1 MLRMLRN
8 LRLRTKLLTG
18 FILVSLVA
26 GLTGYV
32 GVQGSQEIRDSLNI
46 TANTDAI
53 QALLEIKAAASEIE
67 AQTLGFELIKDEP
80 SREEGSLTGAQKYKL
95 IGRVEQI
102 EKWVDRYDRATKQ
115 AQQDL
120 SVYWTRSIWDRQ
132 STVVA
137 LAFDSLEFKERG
149 ISGRQLLKKLD
160 ELRQAQRDL
169 RESIAGALQHE
180 LTAIESHI
188 LDSDVTSGRVIRL
201 NVLITIVALL
211 LALLL
216 AVLLARS
223 ISQPITH
230 LTEMVNSLGKTS
242 TNTLDALRVSSDDE
256 VGQLVRAFKQ
266 MTQRLQETTVSR
278 DALVKE
284 VTERKNAED
293 ALARQAQE
301 NAVVAEIGRIIGST
315 LDINEVYER
324 CAEQARGLISFDRMI
339 INRVDTAAGSFVNLY
354 ESGGQISGWETGA
367 VRPYAD
373 TPTEFIVESRKGLI
387 LGGESDDELVK
398 RFPSQAASLAAGLGS
413 LVAVPMFSKNETL
426 GSLHF
431 RSRTQNAYSE
441 RDLIMAERV
450 AGQIVGAIANSELYK
465 ERQHAEEAS
474 AKQAKELARSNAEL
488 EQFASVAT
496 HDLQE
501 PLRKIQTFGDLLAT
515 TSSEVL
521 DENARGY
528 VHSMRDAS
536 GRMRTL
542 LNDLLSFSRVSGEAQ
557 PYAPVHLGRLT
568 QDVLSDLEP
577 LIAETGGR
585 VDVGD
590 LPTID
595 ADPTQMRQLEQ
606 NLIGNALK
614 FRRPDEP
621 PVVKIRGRLLDGH
634 EGSASSGPQSDGT
647 WEITV
652 EDNGIGFDEKY
663 LDRIF
668 TVFQRLHGRDT
679 YEGTGIGLAT
689 CRKIV
694 ERHGGSITA
703 QSRPGEGATFIV
715 TLPAKQRKGESGDE

>member
-46 TANTDAI
+46 IANTDAI

-180 LTAIESHI
+180 LTAIESHT

-278 DALVKE
+278 DALVKG

-301 NAVVAEIGRIIGST
+301 KVVVAEIGRIIGST
-315 LDINEVYER
+315 LDNKRGIREMCR
-324 CAEQARGLISFDRMI
+324 AGAR
-339 INRVDTAAGSFVNLY
+339 
-354 ESGGQISGWETGA
+354 
-367 VRPYAD
+367 AD
-373 TPTEFIVESRKGLI
+373 FL
-387 LGGESDDELVK
+387 
-398 RFPSQAASLAAGLGS
+398 
-413 LVAVPMFSKNETL
+413 
-426 GSLHF
+426 
-431 RSRTQNAYSE
+431 
-441 RDLIMAERV
+441 
-450 AGQIVGAIANSELYK
+450 
-465 ERQHAEEAS
+465 
-474 AKQAKELARSNAEL
+474 
-488 EQFASVAT
+488 
-496 HDLQE
+496 
-501 PLRKIQTFGDLLAT
+501 
-515 TSSEVL
+515 
-521 DENARGY
+521 
-528 VHSMRDAS
+528 
-536 GRMRTL
+536 
-542 LNDLLSFSRVSGEAQ
+542 
-557 PYAPVHLGRLT
+557 
-568 QDVLSDLEP
+568 
-577 LIAETGGR
+577 
-585 VDVGD
+585 
-590 LPTID
+590 
-595 ADPTQMRQLEQ
+595 
-606 NLIGNALK
+606 
-614 FRRPDEP
+614 RPD
-621 PVVKIRGRLLDGH
+621 
-634 EGSASSGPQSDGT
+634 
-647 WEITV
+647 
-652 EDNGIGFDEKY
+652 DN
-663 LDRIF
+663 
-668 TVFQRLHGRDT
+668 Q
-679 YEGTGIGLAT
+679 
-689 CRKIV
+689 
-694 ERHGGSITA
+694 
-703 QSRPGEGATFIV
+703 
-715 TLPAKQRKGESGDE
+715 